1 MNERLDLAIEAYH
14 DGTLD
19 AAGAQTLVAVLRGKD
34 AAAARER
41 LALTALLAQAFT
53 NDNAIVRSVVERI
66 DAEQSASAVVRAV
79 QQSIGT
85 TRRSR
90 PRRRST
96 ATAWL
101 AAAALLIA
109 VSGGWWLVGQ
119 QRVTTPTIECRL
131 VQASG
136 VSVHRAGTQVAG
148 SAGLALIADDQ
159 LEASGP
165 AILRWADGSQ
175 VALAAGSQVVLIRP
189 GVGQGLRLEAGT
201 LEVEISPQRAGF
213 PFAIA
218 TAVARVDVLGTRF
231 HLVAAAG
238 LTICDLHRGAVRVT
252 RLVDDRGLGLV
263 TGQSV
268 TVAADAPFAVRP
280 TAPAPASGQSA
291 PTMMPLF
298 PTDGLAGWQ
307 QQHGAWSNVDGV
319 IRGTDPQRHGKA
331 RLLSLREF
339 VNLEL
344 TCRLRVTGADRAEVQ
359 VGTYN
364 WFVEVPTHGG
374 AWVALQLTQRGTAL
388 TATADGVALVP
399 QPGDGKAMRPGALG
413 FYVMPG
419 GSLEITDARIR
430 SEP

>member
-19 AAGAQTLVAVLRGKD
+19 AAGAQTLVAALRGKD

-53 NDNAIVRSVVERI
+53 DDNAIVRSVVERI

-85 TRRSR
+85 TRWSR

-101 AAAALLIA
+101 AAAAALLIA

-159 LEASGP
+159 LEAGGP

-201 LEVEISPQRAGF
+201 LDAEISPQRAGF

-218 TAVARVDVLGTRF
+218 TTVARVDVLGTRF
-231 HLVAAAG
+231 HLVAGAG
-238 LTICDLHRGAVRVT
+238 LTTCDLHRGAVHVT
-252 RLVDDRGLGLV
+252 RLVDDRGLDLV
-263 TGQSV
+263 AGQSV

-280 TAPAPASGQSA
+280 TAPAPP

-339 VNLEL
+339 GDLEL

-374 AWVALQLTQRGTAL
+374 AWVAFQLTQRGTAL

-399 QPGDGKAMRPGALG
+399 QSRQ
-413 FYVMPG
+413 
-419 GSLEITDARIR
+419 SRCRQTE
-430 SEP
+430 